1 MDAKFWQGII
11 KLHLHKKPDKADY
24 DKSNAGRH
32 DIVALALI
40 ISMLHLELPRFD
52 ITSLKIRT
60 KLCEI
65 RQDCCLY
72 KKRASIKATLTRIQ
86 EYVQTHID
94 ISFKD
99 DLEIRQEVF
108 IDNYKKYLEL
118 QDKIEEKEKTEE
130 ADRITV
136 ENIYFSTLSLIKSVC
151 RNNNPE
157 LNSSNISNHTIDT
170 KSIKLPH
177 VKIPTFSGQV
187 EEWNSFVDLFTSLIH
202 NNDSLTDVQRFY
214 YLKGFL
220 KEEPLNLVNNL
231 RLISENYKVAWDI
244 LKKRY
249 DNEFI
254 IINAHIIAI
263 LDAPIITKGNACN
276 LREFLTN
283 IRQHLNSLHALKLPV
298 DKWDVILVCI
308 LTKKLDY
315 QTHKAYELEKSKT
328 DLPTINEFL
337 NIVERH
343 CIALEIVSAPASNHN
358 QFKSK
363 QQRSFINSNSAPSNK
378 FAVKTCEFCN
388 NKNHSIYQCFKFKNL
403 LSKEK
408 EDYIN
413 KNSMCYNCLKK
424 GHTIAQC
431 RSDGCRIC
439 NKKHHTQLH
448 QPEHKSGEVNAQSNQ
463 VAKHAM
469 PNTYQGDDQSHP
481 LAAGNATALLTQNNN
496 RSQILLA
503 TAQVNV
509 VASNGNLIPARALL
523 DSGSQTSFITTKIFK
538 RLNLRAYH
546 QNIQILGL
554 SSSQVN
560 VNKMV
565 DITIQSRTTNYS
577 AKLSCAILEN
587 ITFDLPHYSVNR
599 NKYKIP
605 FQLTLADPEYHT
617 PAPIDLLIGADLFFE
632 LMLADTKV
640 LGVNLPILQNTKLG
654 YIVSGQAP
662 STFVH
667 HVASTFCS
675 TSTNDV
681 DENISRFWQLEE
693 VSSKQMLSPQ
703 ERLCEK
709 SFIRNTILSNGQYTV
724 HLPFVNDTARLLL
737 GGSFNTALRRF
748 YSLERRLMKDSQLYI
763 ESITLLTVTYGTS
776 AAPFLATRCLIK
788 LANDEIANYPVASAA
803 LLSDTYVDDILSGS
817 NTMTG
822 FIDLKSQLI
831 DLLALA
837 GFKLH
842 KWFSNEPSVISDVT
856 SVSTNDTNVNITD
869 NDLSVKTLG
878 LSWSP
883 MSDHFQ
889 FSSPQNSYITDCTKR
904 NVLSFIGKIFDPLGL
919 VGPIVVQGKLLLQ
932 QIWARKLNWDDVLP
946 LDILKEWLKFETN
959 ILQMNNIH
967 IPRWLFAHGSVTA
980 VELHAFSDSSQKAEI
995 QELTYNCHWLH
1006 VKTKENPS
1014 DLLSRGTD
1022 PTALQNATIWWKG
1035 PEWLNNYNTKFIQNA
1050 TFDLD
1055 YLVPEQRKIASHLS
1069 REIDQDFS
1077 RFSNFSRLQRAVA
1090 YCFRFAH
1097 NAHPKNT
1104 KLSGSLTAEELN
1116 QAHDAVIRI
1125 VQRQSFMKE
1134 ITLLTK
1140 GLELTKSSIKTLNS
1154 FLDKN
1159 GLLRISSRLHNADIN
1174 FDQKYPLI
1182 LPQGHHVT
1190 NLIISHTHSSLLHAG
1205 AHAILSHL
1213 RLRYWPLNGKR
1224 QVKKII
1230 NKCVICFRHK
1240 AITSE
1245 QLMGTLPIDRVQKNS
1260 LVLLKEDNTPPLQWP
1275 LARVIR
1281 VLPGRD
1287 GRVRVVEIKTQSGI
1301 YTRPITK
1308 LCVLPL
1314 D

>member
-1 MDAKFWQGII
+1 MNGNNDASRRPRRHYHMFEQR
-11 KLHLHKKPDKADY
+11 KALSEIQRSV
-24 DKSNAGRH
+24 KENKRSRH
-32 DIVALALI
+32 NV
-40 ISMLHLELPRFD
+40 P
-52 ITSLKIRT
+52 
-60 KLCEI
+60 
-65 RQDCCLY
+65 Y
-72 KKRASIKATLTRIQ
+72 VIQ
-86 EYVQTHID
+86 EYVQTHVD

-108 IDNYKKYLEL
+108 TDNYKKYLEL

-220 KEEPLNLVNNL
+220 KDEPLNLVNNL

-276 LREFLTN
+276 LREFVTN

-363 QQRSFINSNSAPSNK
+363 QQRSFINSNSTPSNK
-378 FAVKTCEFCN
+378 FA
-388 NKNHSIYQCFKFKNL
+388 
-403 LSKEK
+403 
-408 EDYIN
+408 
-413 KNSMCYNCLKK
+413 
-424 GHTIAQC
+424 
-431 RSDGCRIC
+431 
-439 NKKHHTQLH
+439 
-448 QPEHKSGEVNAQSNQ
+448 GEVNAQSNQ

-469 PNTYQGDDQSHP
+469 PNTYQGDDQSPP

-565 DITIQSRTTNYS
+565 DITIQSRITNYN
-577 AKLSCAILEN
+577 AKFSCAILEN

-599 NKYKIP
+599 YKYKIP

-632 LMLADTKV
+632 LLLADTKV
-640 LGVNLPILQNTKLG
+640 LGVNLTILQNTKLG

-675 TSTNDV
+675 TLTNDV
-681 DENISRFWQLEE
+681 DENISKFWQLEE

-748 YSLERRLMKDSQLYI
+748 YSLERRLMKDSQLYTEYKKFI
-763 ESITLLTVTYGTS
+763 NESITLLTVTYGTS

-803 LLSDTYVDDILSGS
+803 LLSDT
-817 NTMTG
+817 
-822 FIDLKSQLI
+822 
-831 DLLALA
+831 
-837 GFKLH
+837 
-842 KWFSNEPSVISDVT
+842 
-856 SVSTNDTNVNITD
+856 
-869 NDLSVKTLG
+869 
-878 LSWSP
+878 
-883 MSDHFQ
+883 
-889 FSSPQNSYITDCTKR
+889 
-904 NVLSFIGKIFDPLGL
+904 
-919 VGPIVVQGKLLLQ
+919 
-932 QIWARKLNWDDVLP
+932 
-946 LDILKEWLKFETN
+946 
-959 ILQMNNIH
+959 
-967 IPRWLFAHGSVTA
+967 
-980 VELHAFSDSSQKAEI
+980 EI

-1022 PTALQNATIWWKG
+1022 PTALRNATIWWKG
-1035 PEWLNNYNTKFIQNA
+1035 PEWLYNYNTKFIQNA

-1125 VQRQSFMKE
+1125 VQRQ
-1134 ITLLTK
+1134 
-1140 GLELTKSSIKTLNS
+1140 
-1154 FLDKN
+1154 
-1159 GLLRISSRLHNADIN
+1159 
-1174 FDQKYPLI
+1174 
-1182 LPQGHHVT
+1182 
-1190 NLIISHTHSSLLHAG
+1190 
-1205 AHAILSHL
+1205 
-1213 RLRYWPLNGKR
+1213 
-1224 QVKKII
+1224 
-1230 NKCVICFRHK
+1230 
-1240 AITSE
+1240 
-1245 QLMGTLPIDRVQKNS
+1245 
-1260 LVLLKEDNTPPLQWP
+1260 VLLKEYNTPPLQWP

>member
-1 MDAKFWQGII
+1 ME
-11 KLHLHKKPDKADY
+11 KL
-24 DKSNAGRH
+24 
-32 DIVALALI
+32 I
-40 ISMLHLELPRFD
+40 
-52 ITSLKIRT
+52 
-60 KLCEI
+60 
-65 RQDCCLY
+65 Q
-72 KKRASIKATLTRIQ
+72 KRASIKATLTRIQ
-86 EYVQTHID
+86 EYVQTHVD

-177 VKIPTFSGQV
+177 VKIPTFFGQV

-220 KEEPLNLVNNL
+220 KDEPLNLVNNL

-378 FAVKTCEFCN
+378 FAVKTCEFW
-388 NKNHSIYQCFKFKNL
+388 
-403 LSKEK
+403 
-408 EDYIN
+408 
-413 KNSMCYNCLKK
+413 
-424 GHTIAQC
+424 
-431 RSDGCRIC
+431 
-439 NKKHHTQLH
+439 
-448 QPEHKSGEVNAQSNQ
+448 EVNAQSNQ

-469 PNTYQGDDQSHP
+469 PNTYQGDDQLHP

-565 DITIQSRTTNYS
+565 DITIQSRTTNYN

-617 PAPIDLLIGADLFFE
+617 PAPIDLLI
-632 LMLADTKV
+632 
-640 LGVNLPILQNTKLG
+640 GVNLPILQNTKLG

-748 YSLERRLMKDSQLYI
+748 YSLERRLMKDSQLYTEYKKFI
-763 ESITLLTVTYGTS
+763 NESITLLTVTYGTS

-842 KWFSNEPSVISDVT
+842 KWFSNEPSVISNVT
-856 SVSTNDTNVNITD
+856 SVSMNDTNVNITD
-869 NDLSVKTLG
+869 NDSSVKTLG

-883 MSDHFQ
+883 MSDHFH

-946 LDILKEWLKFETN
+946 LDILKEWLN
-959 ILQMNNIH
+959 
-967 IPRWLFAHGSVTA
+967 
-980 VELHAFSDSSQKAEI
+980 EI

-1069 REIDQDFS
+1069 REIDQYFT

-1116 QAHDAVIRI
+1116 QAHDAV
-1125 VQRQSFMKE
+1125 
-1134 ITLLTK
+1134 
-1140 GLELTKSSIKTLNS
+1140 
-1154 FLDKN
+1154 
-1159 GLLRISSRLHNADIN
+1159 
-1174 FDQKYPLI
+1174 
-1182 LPQGHHVT
+1182 
-1190 NLIISHTHSSLLHAG
+1190 
-1205 AHAILSHL
+1205 
-1213 RLRYWPLNGKR
+1213 
-1224 QVKKII
+1224 
-1230 NKCVICFRHK
+1230 
-1240 AITSE
+1240 
-1245 QLMGTLPIDRVQKNS
+1245 
-1260 LVLLKEDNTPPLQWP
+1260 
-1275 LARVIR
+1275 
-1281 VLPGRD
+1281 
-1287 GRVRVVEIKTQSGI
+1287 
-1301 YTRPITK
+1301 
-1308 LCVLPL
+1308 
-1314 D
+1314 